1 MLRFVA
7 GRDDLLNSR
16 FALSPITE
24 LENLLRKLS
33 RRRTALPPDWAAR
46 VTPAYDRLRKET
58 ALGAVLALQ
67 SDRYG
72 AAFVAPPPTS
82 MTQTIEDDL
91 ATIRAG
97 SLTQARHEID
107 ECLSK
112 APTTD
117 ERVLAVL
124 RDPSVITIL
133 ADAMET
139 AWHELVAPDWP
150 TLRAILERDV
160 VHRGGL
166 LSSGGWSAAFV
177 GLHKRLR
184 WRDGVI
190 ELVGGVSGTHHL
202 DGAGLLLVPS
212 VFVWPH
218 IGAYTEAP
226 WPRTL
231 VYPARGTVALWEP
244 SAATPPDALASLL
257 GRTRARLLV
266 ALSDPASTTQL
277 AKSLSLAPG
286 AVGDHLAVLRD
297 AGLATRAR
305 AGRSVL
311 YHRTP
316 LGDALVGGADI
327 STSGTRGGRSHTRPV
342 RPS

>member
-24 LENLLRKLS
+24 LENLLRKLN
-33 RRRTALPPDWAAR
+33 RKRHTLPPEWAAR
-46 VTPAYDRLRKET
+46 VTPAYERLRGET
-58 ALGAVLALQ
+58 ALDAVLALQ

-82 MTQTIEDDL
+82 MTQTIADDL

-97 SLTQARHEID
+97 SLAQARHEI
-107 ECLSK
+107 EVCLSRR
-112 APTTD
+112 PTTD
-117 ERVLAVL
+117 ERVLAIL

-133 ADAMET
+133 ADAMEA

-160 VHRGGL
+160 VHRGNL
-166 LSSGGWSAAFV
+166 LSTGGWSAAIA

-184 WRDGVI
+184 WRDGLI
-190 ELVGGVSGTHHL
+190 ELSGYLEGTHDL
-202 DGAGLLLVPS
+202 GGAGLLLVPS
-212 VFVWPH
+212 VFVWPK
-218 IGAYTEAP
+218 IAAYTEPP

-231 VYPARGTVALWEP
+231 VYPARGTAALWEP
-244 SAATPPDALASLL
+244 AATTPPDALASLL

-286 AVGDHLAVLRD
+286 AVGDHLAVLRN

-311 YHRTP
+311 YRRTP
-316 LGDALVGGADI
+316 LGDALAAGSGG
-327 STSGTRGGRSHTRPV
+327 
-342 RPS
+342 

>member
-1 MLRFVA
+1 MLRYVA

-33 RRRTALPPDWAAR
+33 RKRTALPAEWAAR
-46 VTPAYDRLRKET
+46 LTPAYERLRRET
-58 ALGAVLALQ
+58 ALDAVLALQ

-72 AAFVAPPPTS
+72 AAFVAPPPMS
-82 MTQTIEDDL
+82 MTQTIADDL
-91 ATIRAG
+91 AAVRAG
-97 SLTQARHEID
+97 TLAQARHEID
-107 ECLSK
+107 QCLSRG
-112 APTTD
+112 PTTD
-117 ERVLAVL
+117 ERVLAIL
-124 RDPSVITIL
+124 RDPSVIPIL
-133 ADAMET
+133 ADTMEE

-166 LSSGGWSAAFV
+166 LSTGGWSAAIA

-184 WRDGVI
+184 WRDGTI
-190 ELVGGVSGTHHL
+190 ELVNGQPGTHHL

-212 VFVWPH
+212 VFVWPNV
-218 IGAYTEAP
+218 GAYTDAP
-226 WPRTL
+226 WPKTL
-231 VYPARGTVALWEP
+231 VYPARGTAALWEP

-297 AGLATRAR
+297 AGLASRAR

-311 YHRTP
+311 YRRTP
-316 LGDALVGGADI
+316 LGDALAGGA
-327 STSGTRGGRSHTRPV
+327 GL
-342 RPS
+342 

>member
-24 LENLLRKLS
+24 LEGLLRKLN
-33 RRRTALPPDWAAR
+33 RTRHALPAEWAAR
-46 VTPAYDRLRKET
+46 VTPAYERLRAET
-58 ALGAVLALQ
+58 ALDAVLALQ

-82 MTQTIEDDL
+82 MTQTIDDDL
-91 ATIRAG
+91 ATVRAG
-97 SLTQARHEID
+97 SLAQARREI
-107 ECLSK
+107 EMCLSRG
-112 APTTD
+112 PTRD
-117 ERVLAVL
+117 ERVLAIL
-124 RDPSVITIL
+124 RAPSVIAIL
-133 ADAMET
+133 ADAMEA

-160 VHRGGL
+160 VHRAGL
-166 LSSGGWSAAFV
+166 LSTGGWSAALG
-177 GLHKRLR
+177 GLHQRLR
-184 WRDGVI
+184 WRDGAI
-190 ELVGGVSGTHHL
+190 ELAGAVSGTHDL
-202 DGAGLLLVPS
+202 GGAGLLLVPS
-212 VFVWPH
+212 VFVWPKV
-218 IGAYTEAP
+218 GAYTEAP

-231 VYPARGTVALWEP
+231 VYPARGTAALWEP
-244 SAATPPDALASLL
+244 SATTPPDALASLL

-286 AVGDHLAVLRD
+286 AVGDHLAVLRN
-297 AGLATRAR
+297 AGLASRAR

-311 YHRTP
+311 YRRTP
-316 LGDALVGGADI
+316 LGDALAAGA
-327 STSGTRGGRSHTRPV
+327 H
-342 RPS
+342 

>member
-1 MLRFVA
+1 MLRFVV

-33 RRRTALPPDWAAR
+33 RKRSPLPPEWAAR
-46 VTPAYDRLRKET
+46 VTPAYERLREET
-58 ALGAVLALQ
+58 ALDAVLALQ
-67 SDRYG
+67 SDHFG
-72 AAFVAPPPTS
+72 AAFVAPPPAS
-82 MTQTIEDDL
+82 MTQTIDDDL
-91 ATIRAG
+91 AAVRAC
-97 SLTQARHEID
+97 SLDQARYEI
-107 ECLSK
+107 EYCLSR
-112 APTTD
+112 APTAD

-124 RDPSVITIL
+124 RDPSVVSIM
-133 ADAMET
+133 ADVLEA
-139 AWHELVAPDWP
+139 AWHELVAADWP

-166 LSSGGWSAAFV
+166 LSAGGWSAALA
-177 GLHKRLR
+177 GLHTRLR

-190 ELVGGVSGTHHL
+190 ELTGLVDGTHDL

-212 VFVWPH
+212 VHVWPK

-231 VYPARGTVALWEP
+231 VYPARGTAALWEP
-244 SAATPPDALASLL
+244 AAATPPDALASLL

-286 AVGDHLAVLRD
+286 AVGDHLAVLRN

-311 YHRTP
+311 YRRTP
-316 LGDALVGGADI
+316 LGDALAGGVG
-327 STSGTRGGRSHTRPV
+327 
-342 RPS
+342 

>member
-33 RRRTALPPDWAAR
+33 RRRTALPAEWAAR
-46 VTPAYDRLRKET
+46 VTPAYERLRRT
-58 ALGAVLALQ
+58 TDLNAVLALQ
-67 SDRYG
+67 SDRFG
-72 AAFVAPPPTS
+72 AAFVAPPPQS

-91 ATIRAG
+91 SAVRSG
-97 SLTQARHEID
+97 SLTQARHEIA
-107 ECLSK
+107 ECLTRR
-112 APTTD
+112 PTTD

-124 RDPSVITIL
+124 RDPSVTTIL
-133 ADAMET
+133 ADALEA

-150 TLRAILERDV
+150 TMRAILERDV

-166 LSSGGWSAAFV
+166 LSTGGWSAAFA
-177 GLHKRLR
+177 GLNKRLR

-190 ELVGGVSGTHHL
+190 ELSGTISGTYHL

-218 IGAYTEAP
+218 VGAYTEAP
-226 WPRTL
+226 WPKTL
-231 VYPARGTVALWEP
+231 VYPARGTAALWEP
-244 SAATPPDALASLL
+244 AAATPPDALASLL

-277 AKSLSLAPG
+277 AKSLTLAPG
-286 AVGDHLAVLRD
+286 AVGDHLAVLRN

-311 YHRTP
+311 YRRTP
-316 LGDALVGGADI
+316 LGDALAGGAVD
-327 STSGTRGGRSHTRPV
+327 
-342 RPS
+342 

>member
-7 GRDDLLNSR
+7 ARDDLLNSR

-24 LENLLRKLS
+24 LENLLRKLH
-33 RRRTALPPDWAAR
+33 RRRTVLPPDWAAR
-46 VTPAYDRLRKET
+46 VTPAYERLRRET
-58 ALGAVLALQ
+58 ALNAVLALQ

-72 AAFVAPPPTS
+72 PAFVAPPPMS
-82 MTQTIEDDL
+82 MTQTIGDDL
-91 ATIRAG
+91 AAVRAG
-97 SLTQARHEID
+97 SLAQARHEIG
-107 ECLSK
+107 ECLSRG
-112 APTTD
+112 PTTD
-117 ERVLAVL
+117 ERVLAIL
-124 RDPSVITIL
+124 RDPSVISIL
-133 ADAMET
+133 ADAMEA

-160 VHRGGL
+160 VHRGAL
-166 LSSGGWSAAFV
+166 LSSGGWSAALA
-177 GLHKRLR
+177 GLNKRLR

-190 ELVGGVSGTHHL
+190 ELAGSAPGTHHL
-202 DGAGLLLVPS
+202 DGSGLLLVPS
-212 VFVWPH
+212 VFAWPR

-226 WPRTL
+226 WPKTL
-231 VYPARGTVALWEP
+231 VYPARGAAALWEP
-244 SAATPPDALASLL
+244 SVATPADALASLL
-257 GRTRARLLV
+257 GRTRARLLA

-286 AVGDHLAVLRD
+286 AVGDHLAVLRN

-316 LGDALVGGADI
+316 LGDALVGGADL
-327 STSGTRGGRSHTRPV
+327 
-342 RPS
+342 